1 MASAVAEVWYTI
13 LVEVNFTLVTPYY
26 YELSLPAR
34 CAVDEKI
41 IMFNLDITTN
51 PSPPLIPEKKSRMQR
66 YRKYSPLKAE
76 ICSIFLIVHPAT
88 LNNHKDNSDHT
99 YCQL

>member
-13 LVEVNFTLVTPYY
+13 LVEGNFTLVTPYY
-26 YELSLPAR
+26 HELSLPVR

-51 PSPPLIPEKKSRMQR
+51 PPPFNT
-66 YRKYSPLKAE
+66 RKEEPYAK
-76 ICSIFLIVHPAT
+76 V
-88 LNNHKDNSDHT
+88 
-99 YCQL
+99 

>member
-51 PSPPLIPEKKSRMQR
+51 PPPPFNT
-66 YRKYSPLKAE
+66 RKEEPYAK
-76 ICSIFLIVHPAT
+76 I
-88 LNNHKDNSDHT
+88 
-99 YCQL
+99 

>member
-13 LVEVNFTLVTPYY
+13 LVEVYFTLVTPYY

-34 CAVDEKI
+34 CTVDEKI

-51 PSPPLIPEKKSRMQR
+51 LPPL
-66 YRKYSPLKAE
+66 
-76 ICSIFLIVHPAT
+76 
-88 LNNHKDNSDHT
+88 
-99 YCQL
+99 

>member
-26 YELSLPAR
+26 HELSLPVR

-51 PSPPLIPEKKSRMQR
+51 PSPPLEYQKRRAVCKGIG
-66 YRKYSPLKAE
+66 
-76 ICSIFLIVHPAT
+76 SIHL
-88 LNNHKDNSDHT
+88 
-99 YCQL
+99 

>member
-41 IMFNLDITTN
+41 IMFNLDITTT
-51 PSPPLIPEKKSRMQR
+51 LIPEKKSRMPR

-99 YCQL
+99 DCQL

>member
-41 IMFNLDITTN
+41 IMFNLDITTT
-51 PSPPLIPEKKSRMQR
+51 PLPFNTRKEEPYAR
-66 YRKYSPLKAE
+66 YRKYSPLKAD

-88 LNNHKDNSDHT
+88 LNNH
-99 YCQL
+99 

>member
-41 IMFNLDITTN
+41 IMFNLDITT
-51 PSPPLIPEKKSRMQR
+51 PPPPPL
-66 YRKYSPLKAE
+66 
-76 ICSIFLIVHPAT
+76 
-88 LNNHKDNSDHT
+88 
-99 YCQL
+99 

>member
-41 IMFNLDITTN
+41 IMFNLDITTT
-51 PSPPLIPEKKSRMQR
+51 PPPLIPEKKSRMQR

-88 LNNHKDNSDHT
+88 LNNH
-99 YCQL
+99 

>member
-34 CAVDEKI
+34 CAVDNYVQFRYNHYPPPFNTRKEEPYAKI
-41 IMFNLDITTN
+41 
-51 PSPPLIPEKKSRMQR
+51 
-66 YRKYSPLKAE
+66 
-76 ICSIFLIVHPAT
+76 
-88 LNNHKDNSDHT
+88 
-99 YCQL
+99 